1 MSGDEIRELVP
12 DALSAHALT
21 RDTVLGGELVA
32 LCTRALAGEDV
43 EPASERERA
52 ALDWTYAIEWDS
64 DAADDDLWRRLH
76 EHFSEPE
83 LVALGYAIAYTMG
96 QLHWLRTMGAR

>member
-1 MSGDEIRELVP
+1 MSGDEIRAKVP
-12 DALSAHALT
+12 DALSAHELT
-21 RDTVLGGELVA
+21 RETVLGGELVA
-32 LCTRALAGEDV
+32 LCTRALRGEEV
-43 EPASERERA
+43 EPADERERA

-83 LVALGYAIAYTMG
+83 LVELGYSIAYTMG
-96 QLHWLRTMGAR
+96 QLHWLRTMGER